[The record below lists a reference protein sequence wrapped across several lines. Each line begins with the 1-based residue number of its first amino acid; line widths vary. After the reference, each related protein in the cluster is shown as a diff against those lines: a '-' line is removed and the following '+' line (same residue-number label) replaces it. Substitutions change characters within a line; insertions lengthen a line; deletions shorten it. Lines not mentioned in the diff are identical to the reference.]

1 METGLELVRP
11 EVGTL
16 VRRITD
22 SKKRKRENSKLNQS
36 GASNNGKKRMM
47 ARDLQE
53 VLFDEKWEIV
63 NKE

>member
-11 EVGTL
+11 KVGTQF
-16 VRRITD
+16 RRITE

-36 GASNNGKKRMM
+36 GASSNGKKWMM
-47 ARDLQE
+47 TRDLQE